1 MSCAVGCIC
10 VVSAVWCDVCYRKLK
25 AADHQNE
32 VSLGQARD
40 LETLK
45 RDLDKLEAANKA
57 LSAQLRETKDSLTE
71 VTESRNQYRD
81 SSESL
86 DVKCKDLEARLATA
100 LAEAKTATEQNNATR
115 KRFDGME
122 ANIRVRPVGDRVAR
136 MTTLVLW
143 CALTLVCLC
152 CGRWRCKNVM
162 R

>member
-1 MSCAVGCIC
+1 
-10 VVSAVWCDVCYRKLK
+10 LK

-57 LSAQLRETKDSLTE
+57 LSAQLRETKDALTE

-86 DVKCKDLEARLATA
+86 DAKCKELEARLATA
-100 LAEAKTATEQNNATR
+100 LAEAKTATEQSNATR

-122 ANIRVRPVGDRVAR
+122 ANIRVRRSRTWSSGGLTSAHAAVLIHLGGDARARRVEDVVERQRNGEFPEA
-136 MTTLVLW
+136 
-143 CALTLVCLC
+143 
-152 CGRWRCKNVM
+152 NDD
-162 R
+162 

>member
-1 MSCAVGCIC
+1 MWRFGGDLC
-10 VVSAVWCDVCYRKLK
+10 RRLK

-57 LSAQLRETKDSLTE
+57 LSAQLRETKDALTE

-86 DVKCKDLEARLATA
+86 DAKCKDLEARLATA
-100 LAEAKTATEQNNATR
+100 LAEAKTATEQSNATR

-122 ANIRVRPVGDRVAR
+122 ANIRVRVAVILPSQTLDDDDADAESFGCVGGDAR
-136 MTTLVLW
+136 
-143 CALTLVCLC
+143 A
-152 CGRWRCKNVM
+152 
-162 R
+162 